1 MYFFKTMTITT
12 ANGKGRWRLPSLL
25 LGIYNSGTA
34 LFNLDSSLFI
44 FLLPFLFTYATLFV
58 EAIDMSFKYT
68 SNNFIFINRKLVHNN
83 PSHKKLEIYFQCF
96 LLYHLCAMSP
106 VIMAVKIL
114 FVIPV
119 AQGNMLFL
127 IYYRK
132 CIKNNYQVVWIY
144 IFFHYRALSPAYYL
158 LMVFHVNKVSIH

>member
-1 MYFFKTMTITT
+1 MHFFKTMTITT

-34 LFNLDSSLFI
+34 LFNLDSLFI

-96 LLYHLCAMSP
+96 LLYHLWAMSP
-106 VIMAVKIL
+106 VIMAVKVL

-127 IYYRK
+127 IYYRNVLK
-132 CIKNNYQVVWIY
+132 ITIKWFGY
-144 IFFHYRALSPAYYL
+144 IFFSL
-158 LMVFHVNKVSIH
+158 

>member
-1 MYFFKTMTITT
+1 MTITT

-34 LFNLDSSLFI
+34 LFNLDCSLFI

-96 LLYHLCAMSP
+96 LLYHLCVMSP

-127 IYYRK
+127 IYYRNVLK
-132 CIKNNYQVVWIY
+132 ITSDLDIY
-144 IFFHYRALSPAYYL
+144 FFHYRALSPAYYL